1 MSLSDTLASNRCG
14 RAIALIALSTPVR
27 LAADA
32 FPDNYA
38 EWLGASGEL
47 WVLGVA
53 IWGLVFLPKML
64 PHHVA
69 PD

>member
-1 MSLSDTLASNRCG
+1 
-14 RAIALIALSTPVR
+14 

-38 EWLGASGEL
+38 EWLGASGGL

>member
-1 MSLSDTLASNRCG
+1 
-14 RAIALIALSTPVR
+14 

-32 FPDNYA
+32 FPNNYA